1 MEEGADVEESEEAA
15 EEAAPKKKPAPKGKG
30 KANTSSPQP
39 PPARSVRAS
48 PLRDAKRME
57 DAEKE
62 KKKKEAA
69 SRSKRKLADI
79 SEAAPSVDDLPDT
92 WDDDFDPSLL
102 VCVSVCISIRT
113 VVL

>member
-15 EEAAPKKKPAPKGKG
+15 EEAAPKKKPKGKKG

-79 SEAAPSVDDLPDT
+79 SETPSVDDLPDT

>member
-15 EEAAPKKKPAPKGKG
+15 EEAAPKKKPKGKG

-39 PPARSVRAS
+39 PAPSRSVRAS

-62 KKKKEAA
+62 KKKKKEAA
-69 SRSKRKLADI
+69 SKRKLADI
-79 SEAAPSVDDLPDT
+79 SEAPSVDDLPDT

>member
-1 MEEGADVEESEEAA
+1 
-15 EEAAPKKKPAPKGKG
+15 
-30 KANTSSPQP
+30 
-39 PPARSVRAS
+39 
-48 PLRDAKRME
+48 ME

-62 KKKKEAA
+62 KKKEEAA

>member
-15 EEAAPKKKPAPKGKG
+15 EEAAPKKRPKGKG
-30 KANTSSPQP
+30 TASPQP
-39 PPARSVRAS
+39 PPTRSVRAS

-62 KKKKEAA
+62 KKKKKEAA
-69 SRSKRKLADI
+69 SKRKLADI
-79 SEAAPSVDDLPDT
+79 SEAPSVDDLPDT